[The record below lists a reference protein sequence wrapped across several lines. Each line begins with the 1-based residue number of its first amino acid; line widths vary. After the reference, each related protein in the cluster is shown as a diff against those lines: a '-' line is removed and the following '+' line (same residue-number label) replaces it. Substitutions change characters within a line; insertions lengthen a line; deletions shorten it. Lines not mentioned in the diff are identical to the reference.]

1 MTTAGAVLPEIRRI
15 IPGFDLVYFTLDWHP
30 LDHCSFREQGGPWPP
45 HCVHH
50 TAGASLP
57 DSVLAGLDESKLRF
71 VLKGCRS
78 DKEEYGAFSG
88 TDAAEQDYFMPGDKV
103 LLLHAGD
110 FSQGTSYFSELGGQ
124 LEPRMINALG
134 YDCVTLGNHE
144 FDNGIED
151 LESRLAML
159 TGTRVVSSNIDVSQF
174 GLAEYVEPYVI
185 IEKAGLKIGIIG
197 LESDLS
203 ANVSAVTSSRIP
215 QLDDVEV
222 TNRWAG
228 YLHDTEKCDLII
240 LLSHAGYSVDQEI
253 VPQTRYLDLVVGGHS
268 HTFVDDFLYVEDL
281 DGRKVPIITDG
292 CFGVEMGEI
301 KIY

>member
-1 MTTAGAVLPEIRRI
+1 MIRRI
-15 IPGFDLVYFTLDWHP
+15 LAAAALALALCACQSEPRLVIIHTNDTHSHFEPIRSGADAG
-30 LDHCSFREQGGPWPP
+30 RGGIIERAAF
-45 HCVHH
+45 V
-50 TAGASLP
+50 
-57 DSVLAGLDESKLRF
+57 DSVRNAVG
-71 VLKGCRS
+71 
-78 DKEEYGAFSG
+78 
-88 TDAAEQDYFMPGDKV
+88 GDKV

-222 TNRWAG
+222 TNRWAA